1 MPFFQAKFCKV
12 RATNSPID
20 YLDPND
26 YLGFELA
33 MQQGD
38 DSICQWFIHDVLNP
52 TLAGQEVNWTDT
64 RLGRQSYGETSTLIS
79 ERFKFRIYKSR
90 RAQDYDL
97 LVYEDDRIYVP
108 RRGQSALIQ
117 AAHAAANQGM
127 GSTRSLLEKS
137 FYWPHMVRDAHR
149 FVQACRAARA
159 PLDPAHAAGPVPGDI
174 GGVAPGLRAGRC
186 HQDRQECA

>member
-33 MQQGD
+33 VQQGD

-79 ERFKFRIYKSR
+79 ERFKFRIYQSR

-97 LVYEDDRIYVP
+97 LVYKDDRP
-108 RRGQSALIQ
+108 CRRPPGHGQ
-117 AAHAAANQGM
+117 H
-127 GSTRSLLEKS
+127 
-137 FYWPHMVRDAHR
+137 
-149 FVQACRAARA
+149 
-159 PLDPAHAAGPVPGDI
+159 
-174 GGVAPGLRAGRC
+174 
-186 HQDRQECA
+186 